1 MIRRELRHEL
11 HALALLLAC
20 EAAPLDTAAV
30 RVVDAPLVG
39 LGDADCQA
47 CHPEVASEW
56 ARSRHHLAFTN
67 ADFQRSYAREPLTFC
82 RDCHA
87 PARVRARPLAG
98 DEAEAL
104 GVGCIDCHGEG
115 PAIHTGPGPASVQA
129 PHLLARSAD
138 FGTRSCARCHEF
150 AFPAASRRPPGSM
163 MQTTMREHLA
173 SAHADRGC
181 DACHLPSRTS
191 DGAGRRDHSLA
202 ATRDPDALRRAL
214 AVTATREGNDLLV
227 SIEPRDIGHAFPTG
241 DLFRRLAVHAELHVG
256 GERVAATTRH
266 LARHFVARRRE
277 DGTLD
282 PAFLWPELDDRLRG
296 PTTIRL
302 TLGPAA
308 RGELRWSIDLERVDA
323 RDEHHPERSTVASTV
338 RIADGR
344 L

>member
-1 MIRRELRHEL
+1 MIRREV
-11 HALALLLAC
+11 HALALLLGC
-20 EAAPLDTAAV
+20 EGAPLEPTPARAI
-30 RVVDAPLVG
+30 DAPLVG

-47 CHPEVASEW
+47 CHPEVATEW
-56 ARSRHHLAFTN
+56 ARSRHHVAFTN
-67 ADFQRSYAREPLTFC
+67 ADFQRSFAREPLAFC

-87 PARVRARPLAG
+87 PARLRARPLPG

-115 PAIHTGPGPASVQA
+115 PTIRTGPGVAPVQA
-129 PHLLARSAD
+129 PHLLERSAD

-150 AFPAASRRPPGSM
+150 GFPAASRRPAGSM

-181 DACHLPSRTS
+181 DACHLPRR
-191 DGAGRRDHSLA
+191 GEGRDHSLA
-202 ATRDPDALRRAL
+202 GTRDPDALRRAL
-214 AVTATREGNDLLV
+214 AVTATREGNDLLI
-227 SIEPRDIGHAFPTG
+227 SIAPRDIGHAFPTG
-241 DLFRRLAVHAELHVG
+241 DLFRRLALHAELHAG
-256 GERVAATTRH
+256 GERVAATTRY

-282 PAFLWPELDDRLRG
+282 PAFAWPEPDDRLRG

-302 TLGPAA
+302 TLDPGA
-308 RGELRWSIDLERVDA
+308 RGELRWWIDLERVDA
-323 RDEHHPERSTVASTV
+323 RDEHHPERSTIASTV